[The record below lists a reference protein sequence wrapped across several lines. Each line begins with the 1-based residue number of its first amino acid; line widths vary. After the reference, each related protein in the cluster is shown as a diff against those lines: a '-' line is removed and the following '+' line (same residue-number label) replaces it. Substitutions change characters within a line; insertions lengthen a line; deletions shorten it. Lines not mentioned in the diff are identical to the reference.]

1 MIFFSVWCYS
11 YSREVLR
18 ELFRL
23 PKPLIATG
31 ILGILEDLDN
41 PTRRGWAFW
50 LDLFQHTSQHKEPSQ
65 KTPAANL
72 PSWAGLWALTSA
84 NTRANPKSQSP
95 KLQPQKSLPQ
105 GWASGLDLCQHAKP
119 TQRAK
124 PRSPA
129 IQPTKY
135 QYNSNITPI

>member
-1 MIFFSVWCYS
+1 MIFFMVWLRG

-18 ELFRL
+18 ESFEL
-23 PKPLIATG
+23 PILLIAIG
-31 ILGILEDLDN
+31 ILGILEDLGN

-50 LDLFQHTSQHKEPSQ
+50 LDLFQHAIQHKEPKP
-65 KTPAANL
+65 KTPTAK
-72 PSWAGLWALTSA
+72 T
-84 NTRANPKSQSP
+84 
-95 KLQPQKSLPQ
+95 LPQ

-124 PRSPA
+124 PQSPA

-135 QYNSNITPI
+135 QYNSNISPV